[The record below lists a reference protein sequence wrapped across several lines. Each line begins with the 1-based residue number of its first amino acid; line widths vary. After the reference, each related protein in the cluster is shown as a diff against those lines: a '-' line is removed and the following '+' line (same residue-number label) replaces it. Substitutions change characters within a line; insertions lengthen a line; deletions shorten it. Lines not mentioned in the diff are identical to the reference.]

1 MLTGCT
7 VRGSPP
13 NIPSELEFAAIFV
26 AGGAAR
32 VRALGRGMLQCGN
45 TRALSFAKTRSPR
58 FVWSLSARTLP
69 LFLPF
74 RCNKGRQA
82 AASGGT
88 KRTSEIAGFYE

>member
-58 FVWSLSARTLP
+58 GVSPQGRCPYSC
-69 LFLPF
+69 PF
-74 RCNKGRQA
+74 GATKGGKRQQA
-82 AASGGT
+82 AAQ
-88 KRTSEIAGFYE
+88 SERRKSPDSTN